1 MITTPTTFVVG
12 AGASSDYG
20 LPTSDQLRKLANELK
35 PEHTSFQMILAADL
49 CTPQQL
55 NKILDDLRSQGTR
68 SIDEFL
74 FARQDD
80 TLTMK
85 VGRTLIALLLGSHFP
100 DVRSPDSL
108 VTEPTDWL
116 GHIIYKMWSG
126 APDCQAFVQ
135 GNAEVRFVTF
145 NFDSIIE
152 DRFEKALRNLY
163 GAADAH
169 LQNAVKA
176 IHGQIIHVHG
186 RFPPAPGSRL
196 QSGLRV
202 PDDTNDWIEWLSS
215 ASSEIRVVMDQID
228 ANILTASQRA
238 VRRSKILCFLGFA
251 YANDNLARLGLPK
264 VLYREVD
271 DEPVNRDIYG
281 TAYGIPPGEQ
291 ARITNKLDGAVLGGE
306 TEHCINFLGNQ
317 PIFRD

>member
-85 VGRTLIALLLGSHFP
+85 VGRALIALLLGSHFP

-126 APDCQAFVQ
+126 APDCEAFVQ

-186 RFPPAPGSRL
+186 QLTPPPGPL
-196 QSGLRV
+196 LPLREFGDS
-202 PDDTNDWIEWLSS
+202 PEWIDWLSS
-215 ASSEIRVVMDQID
+215 APSEIRVVMDQID
-228 ANILTASQRA
+228 PNILAAAQEA
-238 VRRSKILCFLGFA
+238 VRRSEILCFLGFA
-251 YANDNLARLGLPK
+251 YASDNLIRLDFPNALNHG
-264 VLYREVD
+264 VD
-271 DEPVNRDIYG
+271 GKWVGRSIYG
-281 TAYGIPPGEQ
+281 TAFGLRPGEK
-291 ARITNKLDGAVLGGE
+291 AWVMDKLKGFTALGDESEG
-306 TEHCINFLGNQ
+306 CFDFLRNHH
-317 PIFRD
+317 IFRD